1 MAITISTYK
10 GASVQVLGG
19 SEDATTF
26 VVRAWPVEEDG
37 VEGVDFDVSVY
48 GLASDDHSSDLV
60 LDTVNAVASELYFQT
75 SRENIVS
82 REVEYGEEHSEPS
95 GA

>member
-1 MAITISTYK
+1 MAITISNYK
-10 GASVQVLGG
+10 GSDIQLLGG

-37 VEGVDFDVSVY
+37 VEGIDFDVSVY
-48 GLASDDHSSDLV
+48 GLRIDNPSADFV
-60 LDTVNAVASELYFQT
+60 LDFINELGGELHFQT

-82 REVEYGEEHSEPS
+82 REIEYGEGHSEPS
-95 GA
+95 DA